1 MIMAMRAGLL
11 IAIFAFCV
19 PSAAVADQTDRR
31 LDALF
36 EELRTGDGG
45 DADALAERIQEIWAD
60 SQSDTVDILF
70 DRAVSA
76 ADAGNLDL
84 AGALLDHSIGLAP
97 SFAQAYALR
106 GAIRLRSDDQTGS
119 LTDFSRAIE
128 LEPRQFDARIA
139 LAEIM
144 LAGGDKRG
152 AYAMLQ
158 KALEWNP
165 HEEHA
170 RERARKLRDQLDG
183 QEI

>member
-1 MIMAMRAGLL
+1 MMSAMRAW
-11 IAIFAFCV
+11 IFAAILAFCV
-19 PSAAVADQTDRR
+19 PSAALADQTDKR
-31 LDALF
+31 LDSLF
-36 EELRTGDGG
+36 EELRTGDG
-45 DADALAERIQEIWAD
+45 ADAGATVERIQEIWAD
-60 SQSDTVDILF
+60 AQSDTVDVLF
-70 DRAVSA
+70 ARAVA
-76 ADAGNLDL
+76 AAEAGRFDL
-84 AGALLDHSIGLAP
+84 AGTLLDHVVGLAP

-106 GAIRLRSDDQTGS
+106 GSIRLRADDQTGS
-119 LTDFSRAIE
+119 ITDFSRAIE
-128 LEPRQFDARIA
+128 LEPRQFEARIA

-152 AYAMLQ
+152 AYAMFE